1 MRYLG
6 YNPAGYEGEA
16 DRRLPGIVKELRRV
30 LSRTRRT
37 FAFRNLLL
45 GPPALEELSGV
56 LAEFAVDVH
65 CGIGIWE
72 SYETYNRQWFG
83 TPLPMSL
90 REAEGKE
97 PTGIHPARLRHLLW
111 VLYPEL
117 KEGLVL
123 APFHQD
129 LLRVAQ
135 AAHEF
140 LNDHIPP
147 LPTDAGA
154 KQFLATSD
162 EYGWDVKRKLVWLG
176 TKSYL
181 FRLLY
186 GNYVAQE
193 CDGKA
198 DIGHTDDFVCSQCTR
213 WSGLGALDILAQVL
227 DIGEDDRGALRGWY
241 ERHMAPYKILSA
253 NRETLR
259 ALNTV
264 SDEEYVVRINT
275 DNSPFK
281 AGQLVF
287 GSLVPWRGEWYWSG
301 TQRLLGEATEA
312 MIGDLSARMKRQNSQ
327 VLCRYWKDYERQ
339 VRERASEL
347 HLATM
352 KYHGN
357 DLVVY
362 PDGLSMAADWQKE
375 MRLQWEARPAEQ
387 VNEVMV
393 RHGLKEARPN
403 MKLPDHLLNAT
414 GGIGVFLN
422 PEEGKEVMTSFHR
435 LLEGL
440 ARKGEGL
447 TDDEKDVITG
457 FITSEAVS
465 PAFVKR
471 VVQEHGGESIRAA
484 FHLPQDSPDYWL
496 DCLLRSR
503 KGHFYRKRYPTLSV
517 I

>member
-1 MRYLG
+1 LPYLG
-6 YNPAGYEGEA
+6 YNPTGYQGESDA
-16 DRRLPGIVKELRRV
+16 LLPGVVKELRKV
-30 LSRTRRT
+30 LSKAQRT

-45 GPPALEELSGV
+45 SPHALEDLAGI

-72 SYETYNRQWFG
+72 SYEAYNRQWFG
-83 TPLPMSL
+83 TPLPISL
-90 REAEGKE
+90 REGEGNE

-129 LLRVAQ
+129 LIRIVE

-140 LNDHIPP
+140 LSRHIPS
-147 LPTDAGA
+147 LPNDAGA
-154 KQFLATSD
+154 KWFLATSN

-181 FRLLY
+181 FRLFY
-186 GNYVAQE
+186 SNYIE
-193 CDGKA
+193 KEWNGKA
-198 DIGHTDDFVCSQCTR
+198 DIDRTDEFICARCTR
-213 WSGLGALDILAQVL
+213 WSGLGAIDILAKVL
-227 DIGEDDRGALRGWY
+227 DVSEDDRSDLRGWY

-253 NRETLR
+253 DRETLR
-259 ALNTV
+259 ALNAV
-264 SDEEYVVRINT
+264 SDEEYVVRMNM

-301 TQRLLGEATEA
+301 TQRLLGEATKA
-312 MIGDLSARMKRQNSQ
+312 KMDDLKTRMKRQSSQ
-327 VLCRYWKDYERQ
+327 IVCRYWKDHERL

-347 HLATM
+347 HAAMM
-352 KYHGN
+352 KYQGT
-357 DLVVY
+357 DLVIY
-362 PDGLSMAADWQKE
+362 PDGLAMAADWQKE
-375 MRLQWEARPAEQ
+375 MRAQWEAKPQDQ
-387 VNEVMV
+387 VHDVME
-393 RHGLKEARPN
+393 RHGLKDGRPN
-403 MKLPDHLLNAT
+403 MKLPDHLVNAT

-422 PEEGKEVMTSFHR
+422 PEEGKEVMTSFG
-435 LLEGL
+435 LLLAGL
-440 ARKGEGL
+440 RRKGEGL
-447 TDDEKDVITG
+447 TDDEREVIMG

-465 PAFVKR
+465 PAFVRR
-471 VVQEHGGESIRAA
+471 VVQEHGGESVRAA
-484 FHLPQDSPDYWL
+484 FHLPQDSPDCWL
-496 DCLLRSR
+496 DYLLRAR

-517 I
+517 V